1 MKRMSYLIVW
11 IGLVG
16 LFNLIC
22 FVVPGVGVE
31 DNPSGFWICYGFVMG
46 SFLLHLVFQ
55 LTLNSEKN
63 GKKRSS
69 NIPLSVLGYFG
80 LILMIIVGAVCI
92 KISVIPDWAGI
103 IACYAI
109 LFISVVLLISTK
121 MISENVSEVNSR
133 LNSKTNSFRATMDK
147 AQELLTKAKNT
158 DSENEIKKAYEAIRY
173 SEPISYPETVEYE
186 KQIDSILCQLYMELD
201 VPSNHETIDKSVTEL
216 IRVIEMRNNKCK
228 AVKRI

>member
-92 KISVIPDWAGI
+92 KIQVIPNWIGI
-103 IACYAI
+103 IACYVI
-109 LFISVVLLISTK
+109 LFITVVLLIS
-121 MISENVSEVNSR
+121 ENVNETNSR
-133 LNSKTNSFRATMDK
+133 LNAKTDSFRATMDK

-186 KQIDSILCQLYMELD
+186 KQIDSILSQLYMELD